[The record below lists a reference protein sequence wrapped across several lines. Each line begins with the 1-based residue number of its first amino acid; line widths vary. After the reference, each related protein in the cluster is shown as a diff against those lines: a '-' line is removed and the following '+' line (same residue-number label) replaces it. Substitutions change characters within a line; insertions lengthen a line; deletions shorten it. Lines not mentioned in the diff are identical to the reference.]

1 MIMKQIFAGKKQ
13 NVSDFESVLKG
24 DLLVENTLK
33 YSVGS
38 IKIDDTVVTVF
49 ACEDFWQ
56 SVNYRGEVREI
67 SLGGCRDL
75 YEEKQMPSLFVYA
88 DKKNFGKRTH

>member
-1 MIMKQIFAGKKQ
+1 MIMKQIFEGKKQ

-67 SLGGCRDL
+67 SLGG
-75 YEEKQMPSLFVYA
+75 
-88 DKKNFGKRTH
+88 